1 MNMLNTGI
9 SLMLRKHLE
18 RIAVIAIIATHA
30 SSASAALTQWRV
42 DQGGNGH
49 FYEVVSVAS
58 PIGWD
63 AARVEAETRGGHL
76 ATLTSAAENDFVGA
90 LVHANGRNAFLGG
103 FQIDPS
109 APANVG
115 WSWVTGEAWSYTNWA
130 AGEPNDQGSPSE
142 WVLEMWSNRQWND
155 VPNAGSG
162 YAEWAYVVEV
172 VPAPSTAL
180 LTLLGLGARAR
191 RRTH

>member
-1 MNMLNTGI
+1 M
-9 SLMLRKHLE
+9 HLCLKLSAP
-18 RIAVIAIIATHA
+18 IGLAALLSQTTH
-30 SSASAALTQWRV
+30 AALTQWRV

-49 FYEVVSVAS
+49 SYEVVNVAS

-63 AARVEAETRGGHL
+63 AAKTQAESRGGYL
-76 ATLTSAAENDFVGA
+76 ATLTSAAENDFVGT
-90 LVHANGRNAFLGG
+90 LVQANGRNAFLGG

-115 WSWVTGEAWSYTNWA
+115 WAWVTGETWSYTNWA

-142 WVLEMWSNRQWND
+142 WVLEMWSNRLWND

-172 VPAPSTAL
+172 VPAPSAAIVM
-180 LTLLGLGARAR
+180 LLGLRTTAR
-191 RRTH
+191 RRAH

>member
-1 MNMLNTGI
+1 
-9 SLMLRKHLE
+9 MLRKHLE
-18 RIAVIAIIATHA
+18 RIAVIALVATHA

-90 LVHANGRNAFLGG
+90 LVQANGRNAFLGG

-115 WSWVTGEAWSYTNWA
+115 WAWVTGETWSYTNWA

-172 VPAPSTAL
+172 VPAPSAA
-180 LTLLGLGARAR
+180 LTLLGFVARAR
-191 RRTH
+191 RRTN